1 MTYKLTVVDN
11 TTTLSVTETPVL
23 ITEQV
28 AGIQGPAGSTGTAAT
43 IAVGSTSTGAAGT
56 NASVTNVGTSS
67 AATFN
72 FTIPRGNTGEKGDKG
87 TDGTNGAAATIAVN
101 STSTGAAGTNATV
114 TNVGTS
120 SAASLNFVIPRGADG
135 SNGSDGRGF
144 TARGAYSSI
153 TAYVAYDVVFY
164 NGSSWTCKTAST
176 GNIPTN
182 TTYWEYLATGFNFAG
197 AYSSSTTYYLNDVV
211 TNNGSS
217 FVAIADNF
225 SAQNPSTATLYWTRM
240 ASKGDTGNTGPAGA
254 TGSTIPTYW
263 YSPSSNVSVNG
274 GGNLTALTGYDP
286 FGLSNGVTVANSK
299 TYYVDYL
306 LTGSVAQTSTSQSLR
321 LTIAGDAVSNF
332 NFITHQAGFI
342 GTSSNGNWLSTNDF
356 GAFINGT
363 TANWQIGGTIA
374 GTNTAY
380 QFQIRISGI
389 LRTASTGSYF
399 QPKLSLSAVSG
410 SSMVINRES
419 YASLFELGS
428 SSTTSL
434 GTWS

>member
-43 IAVGSTSTGAAGT
+43 VAVGSTSTGAAGT
-56 NASVTNVGTSS
+56 NASVTNSGTSS

-72 FTIPRGNTGEKGDKG
+72 FTIPRGNTGD
-87 TDGTNGAAATIAVN
+87 TGAAATIAVN

-135 SNGSDGRGF
+135 TNGTNGQGY
-144 TARGAYSSI
+144 TAKGTYSAA
-153 TAYVAYDVVFY
+153 TAYVPYDVVY
-164 NGSSWTCKTAST
+164 YIGNSYRCKANTT
-176 GNIPTN
+176 GNSPPN
-182 TTYWEYLATGFNFAG
+182 PTYWEILTLGFNSQG
-197 AYSSSTTYYLNDVV
+197 TYSSSTTYYQGDVV
-211 TNNGSS
+211 NYSGSS
-217 FVAIADNF
+217 YYCYSDGTVGRTPTN
-225 SAQNPSTATLYWTRM
+225 TTYWALI
-240 ASKGDTGNTGPAGA
+240 ASKGDTGNTGPTGP
-254 TGSTIPTYW
+254 TGSTIPTFW
-263 YSPSSNVSVNG
+263 YSPSSNVSVNSG
-274 GGNLTALTGYDP
+274 SNLTALTGYDP
-286 FGLSNGVTVANSK
+286 FGLTNGVTVANSK

-321 LTIAGDAVSNF
+321 LTIAGDALANF

-342 GTSSNGNWLSTNDF
+342 GTDPSGNWLSTNDF
-356 GAFINGT
+356 GAFVNGT

-389 LRTASTGSYF
+389 LRTAATGSYF

-410 SSMVINRES
+410 SKMTINRES

-434 GTWS
+434 GTWT